1 MPFDL
6 DAVRKEFWRLE
17 ETGGVIRTDRVPTR
31 EDIHARWHWRTERFL
46 PEYGTDPATVDVGR
60 DSFMLSGLG
69 RPQLPEDEPVL
80 EHRFRYD
87 PMPLEWFDNSAA
99 RAVLCDI
106 DHDLMLLEM
115 LCGKHLAG
123 WADRPT
129 GTEMFAMLTEGAQS
143 EDDRLMVRELLCDI
157 RQEFYPMLRR
167 EDALS
172 IWHLA
177 RAALGCEV
185 KRGRLSWWLNQYAV
199 KPDAGSAGPTKDR
212 RD

>member
-31 EDIHARWHWRTERFL
+31 EDIHARWHWRTEKFL
-46 PEYGTDPATVDVGR
+46 PKYGTDPATVDVGR

-69 RPQLPEDEPVL
+69 RPQLREDEPVL

-87 PMPLEWFDNSAA
+87 PMPLEWFDNSTAKA
-99 RAVLCDI
+99 ILCDVDP
-106 DHDLMLLEM
+106 DHMLLEM

-123 WADRPT
+123 WVDRPT
-129 GTEMFAMLTEGAQS
+129 GAEMFAMLTEGAQS
-143 EDDRLMVRELLCDI
+143 DDDRLMVREMLCDI
-157 RQEFYPMLRR
+157 RPEFYPMLRR
-167 EDALS
+167 HDALS
-172 IWHLA
+172 VWHLA
-177 RAALGCEV
+177 RAALDCEI

-199 KPDAGSAGPTKDR
+199 KPDAGSVEPTEDL